1 MDAVVAAATA
11 AMEDGKW
18 KVGGKAKKDPSKTVS
33 LFLAYYFS
41 EHVTIKPLF
50 DDIYMD
56 TALSSLLLIVV
67 VGARCKM

>member
-1 MDAVVAAATA
+1 MG
-11 AMEDGKW
+11 EKL
-18 KVGGKAKKDPSKTVS
+18 KKTQSKTVS

>member
-1 MDAVVAAATA
+1 MAAATA
-11 AMEDGKW
+11 AMESGRWGEKL
-18 KVGGKAKKDPSKTVS
+18 KKTQSKTVS

-41 EHVTIKPLF
+41 EHVTIKPLLA
-50 DDIYMD
+50 DIYMD

>member
-11 AMEDGKW
+11 AMEGGKW
-18 KVGGKAKKDPSKTVS
+18 GEKLKKTQSKTVS
-33 LFLAYYFS
+33 LFLAYYFT
-41 EHVTIKPLF
+41 EHVTIKPLL
-50 DDIYMD
+50 DIIYMD